1 MMVKIRT
8 AMSLTMSMK
17 KVGFR
22 SACQVHIT
30 PICIHYIHMCL
41 KAWKDLEAICNCSRG
56 VEFRVNLQGART
68 ISLGNKAI
76 KKKKKTQTNKQTHK
90 ASRLLSEGM
99 SGSLDYII
107 KDLPPWDM

>member
-76 KKKKKTQTNKQTHK
+76 KKKKKPKPTSKHTKHPV
-90 ASRLLSEGM
+90 S
-99 SGSLDYII
+99 SL
-107 KDLPPWDM
+107 KE

>member
-76 KKKKKTQTNKQTHK
+76 KKKKKLKPTSKHTKHPV
-90 ASRLLSEGM
+90 S
-99 SGSLDYII
+99 SL
-107 KDLPPWDM
+107 KE